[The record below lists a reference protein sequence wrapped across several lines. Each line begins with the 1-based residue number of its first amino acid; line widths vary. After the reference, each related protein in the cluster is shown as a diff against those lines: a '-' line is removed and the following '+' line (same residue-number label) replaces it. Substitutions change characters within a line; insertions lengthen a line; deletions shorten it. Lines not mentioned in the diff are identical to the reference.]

1 MNATA
6 DGQDTIRREGIIMK
20 IIGKTD
26 DGFILIASKED
37 VAGLEGLYTHEKQ
50 FKVGDLIDVNGL
62 CSKYRSI
69 DIALDDID
77 RLKRSAQRIIDNAK
91 WVEEFQNGE

>member
-1 MNATA
+1 MRLWM
-6 DGQDTIRREGIIMK
+6 DGIPYSIRQVITTK

-26 DGFILIASKED
+26 DGFILVASKED
-37 VAGLEGLYTHEKQ
+37 VAGLEGLYAREKQ

-62 CSKYRSI
+62 CSKYKSI

-91 WVEEFQNGE
+91 WVEEFRNGE